1 MKHTFSITRTSNP
14 KPKPDPDKLVF
25 GKTFTDHMFMM
36 DYSADKGWHDGRIVP
51 YGPLEID
58 PAASVL
64 QYAITMFEGM
74 KAYKTAAGKVQL
86 FRPDMNIKR
95 TNNTNERVCMPKIDP
110 DLMMDAIKAV
120 VDIDRDWIPEK
131 PGTSLYIRPFIF
143 ADEPFLGVHPAKHFI
158 FMVILSPVGAYYSVG
173 GSDDLP
179 TTKIYVEDT
188 YSRTAVG
195 GTGAAKIGANYI
207 ISMKAQVEAAEKGY
221 DQVLWLDSAE
231 KKYVQEIGTSN
242 AFFVIAGEVIT
253 APLTDG
259 TILPGITR
267 DSCLT
272 LLRKWGVPCSER
284 ELTIEEVYRAAEN
297 GTLNESFASGTAAVI
312 SPVGEICWKGKKV
325 AVNANQAG
333 PIAKRLYAEL
343 VGIQR
348 GTIEDTMGWTVE
360 VEAN

>member
-1 MKHTFSITRTSNP
+1 MKHNFSITKTMNP
-14 KPKPDPDKLVF
+14 KQKPDPDKLVF
-25 GKTFTDHMFMM
+25 GKVFTDHMFMM
-36 DYSADKGWHDGRIVP
+36 EYTTGKGWHDGKIVP
-51 YGPLEID
+51 YGPLPMD
-58 PAASVL
+58 PAAAVF

-74 KAYKTAAGKVQL
+74 KAYKTADGKVQL

-95 TNNTNERVCMPKIDP
+95 TNRTNERVCMPTIDA
-110 DLMMDAIKAV
+110 DLMLDAIKAV

-143 ADEPFLGVHPAKHFI
+143 ADEPFLGVHPANHFI

-173 GSDDLP
+173 GGDSLP
-179 TTKIYVEDT
+179 TTKIYVEDK
-188 YSRTAVG
+188 YARTAVG

-242 AFFVIAGEVIT
+242 AFFVINNEVIT
-253 APLTDG
+253 APLDDG

-284 ELTIEEVYRAAEN
+284 LLTIDEVFTAAEN
-297 GTLNESFASGTAAVI
+297 GTLNEAFASGTAAVI
-312 SPVGEICWKGKKV
+312 SPVGEMIWKDKKV
-325 AVNANQAG
+325 AVNNNQAG
-333 PIAKRLYAEL
+333 PVAKRLYEEL

-348 GTIEDTMGWTVE
+348 GIKPDTMGWVVE
-360 VEAN
+360 VEAQ

>member
-1 MKHTFSITRTSNP
+1 MPT
-14 KPKPDPDKLVF
+14 
-25 GKTFTDHMFMM
+25 
-36 DYSADKGWHDGRIVP
+36 
-51 YGPLEID
+51 ID
-58 PAASVL
+58 A
-64 QYAITMFEGM
+64 
-74 KAYKTAAGKVQL
+74 
-86 FRPDMNIKR
+86 
-95 TNNTNERVCMPKIDP
+95 
-110 DLMMDAIKAV
+110 DLMLDAIKAV

-143 ADEPFLGVHPAKHFI
+143 ADEPFLGVHPANHFI

-173 GSDDLP
+173 GGDSLP
-179 TTKIYVEDT
+179 TTKIYVEDK
-188 YSRTAVG
+188 YARTAVG

-242 AFFVIAGEVIT
+242 AFFVINNEVIT
-253 APLTDG
+253 APLDDG

-284 ELTIEEVYRAAEN
+284 LLTIDEVFTAAEN
-297 GTLNESFASGTAAVI
+297 GTLNEAFASGTAAVI
-312 SPVGEICWKGKKV
+312 SPVGEMIWKDKKV
-325 AVNANQAG
+325 AVNNNQAG
-333 PIAKRLYAEL
+333 PVAKRLYEEL

-348 GTIEDTMGWTVE
+348 GIKPDTMGWVVE
-360 VEAN
+360 VEAQ